1 MKKNILFVIPWLPYP
16 MKSGGHQALFNGIA
30 AVKDDFNIYLTY
42 EAWEGEEY
50 RNTEEGFLQKIPQAQ
65 LLPLVRS
72 INLNTKAPL
81 PIRILR
87 KVKKIVYGLIYPHQ
101 QKTFTDNKYKREQGW
116 IRSISPLAP
125 DFIEHVH
132 SICNKY
138 KFEIIQ
144 VEMPWLISMVFGLPK
159 TAKKVYVH
167 HELGFVRREL
177 EIKNNPSAY
186 TLTCKA
192 FADLNEIA
200 QLNLYDTIITLS
212 PIDTNKLKKTGVS
225 VPIESSFA
233 IIDSP
238 ANPEVATS
246 NGKVLTFIGPDNH
259 SPNFI
264 GITWFLENC
273 WGKLKDY
280 DKEYRLNI
288 IGKWSDMHTQEIKE
302 KYADISF
309 LGFVP
314 DLNSAI
320 KGTIMIVPITIGS
333 GIRMKILEACSKGV
347 PFVSTT
353 VGAEGIPVENGKNC
367 FITDN
372 PSQFIEY
379 IIKLQ
384 DSNLQKSF
392 IINAHK
398 MVEKNYSLVALRQNR
413 EAIYD
418 TLLNPISI

>member
-1 MKKNILFVIPWLPYP
+1 
-16 MKSGGHQALFNGIA
+16 MKSGGHQALFNGISA
-30 AVKDDFNIYLTY
+30 IKDDFNIFLTY

-50 RNTEEGFLQKIPQAQ
+50 RNAEQGFLQKIPQAQ
-65 LLPLVRS
+65 LLPLVRR
-72 INLNTKAPL
+72 INNNTKVPL

-87 KVKKIVYGLIYPHQ
+87 KIKKIVYRFIYPHQ
-101 QKTFTDNKYKREQGW
+101 QKPLPDNKYKREQWW
-116 IRSISPLAP
+116 IRSVSPLEP

-132 SICNKY
+132 SICQKH
-138 KFEIIQ
+138 KFDIIQ
-144 VEMPWLISMVFGLPK
+144 VEMPWYISMVFGLPK
-159 TAKKVYVH
+159 TVKKVFVH

-177 EIKNNPSAY
+177 EITNNPSAY
-186 TLTCKA
+186 AMACKA
-192 FADLNEIA
+192 FADYNEIT

-212 PIDTNKLKKTGVS
+212 SIDADKLKKAGVS
-225 VPIESSFA
+225 IPIESSFA

-238 ANPEVATS
+238 ANPEVTTS
-246 NGKVLTFIGPDNH
+246 NGKVLSFIGPDNH
-259 SPNFI
+259 NPNFV

-280 DKEYRLNI
+280 DKEYRLKI
-288 IGKWSDMHTQEIKE
+288 IGRWSEKHIQEYTE
-302 KYADISF
+302 KYADVSF

-314 DLNSAI
+314 DLESVI

-398 MVEKNYSLVALRQNR
+398 MVKKNYSLEALRQNR
-413 EAIYD
+413 EALYD
-418 TLLNPISI
+418 TLLNSISI